1 MNQSQKRKFLTDHF
15 AFENLPSAD
24 VDYLADNAR
33 TRNLNGGETVF
44 FKDDPPTGMIAIISG
59 GVQIQTVSEDGKELH
74 LNTLGPGEMFG
85 EIGAIDGGERTA
97 DAIAIERSKLLF
109 IDRRY
114 FLDVVMRNPKFCINL
129 MALLCSRIRAISEQ
143 VEDFAFLELKTRLA
157 KKLVALAEMRN
168 DDDADNGNI
177 VLRMSQME
185 VGTMLGTTREAI
197 NKHLNL
203 WAKDGLISLGR
214 NEIIIHDLEDLRRV
228 FDI

>member
-1 MNQSQKRKFLTDHF
+1 
-15 AFENLPSAD
+15 
-24 VDYLADNAR
+24 
-33 TRNLNGGETVF
+33 
-44 FKDDPPTGMIAIISG
+44 
-59 GVQIQTVSEDGKELH
+59 
-74 LNTLGPGEMFG
+74 
-85 EIGAIDGGERTA
+85 
-97 DAIAIERSKLLF
+97 
-109 IDRRY
+109 
-114 FLDVVMRNPKFCINL
+114 